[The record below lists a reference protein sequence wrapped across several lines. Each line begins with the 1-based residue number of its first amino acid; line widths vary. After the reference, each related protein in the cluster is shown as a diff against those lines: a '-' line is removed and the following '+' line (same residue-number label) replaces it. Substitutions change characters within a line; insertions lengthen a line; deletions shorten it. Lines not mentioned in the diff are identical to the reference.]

1 MRRENSSYRLL
12 VEGADDKHS
21 VIHLMKRHG
30 IDWDNSTDLLPHVHD
45 CGGFDPLVKSIQVSV
60 KSYKRLGIIVDAN
73 FDVDKRW
80 QQVTN
85 ELSKMDITLPESPNQ
100 DGTIITGMYTDWK
113 VGVWLMPDN
122 QNKGELEDFLSK
134 LVPLD
139 NECWL
144 YADEVTKH
152 AKQIGA
158 QFSDKLFSKARIHTW
173 LAWQRNPG
181 LPFGTAITA
190 KYFGADSQEALKF
203 AKWFN
208 LLFSG

>member
-1 MRRENSSYRLL
+1 MRRESSPYRLL
-12 VEGADDKHS
+12 VEGTDDKHS

-30 IDWDNSTDLLPHVHD
+30 INWDNSSDVIPHVHD
-45 CGGFDPLVKSIQVSV
+45 CGGFDPLVKSIQVNV
-60 KSYKRLGIIVDAN
+60 KSYKRLGIVVDAN
-73 FDVDKRW
+73 MDIEKRW

-85 ELSKMDITLPESPNQ
+85 ELSKTNITLPKSSNQ
-100 DGTIITGMYTDWK
+100 NGTIITGMYTDWK

-139 NECWL
+139 DKRWL

-152 AKQIGA
+152 AKKIGA
-158 QFSDKLFSKARIHTW
+158 KFPEKLFIKARIHTW
-173 LAWQRNPG
+173 LAWQESPG
-181 LPFGTAITA
+181 LPFGTAVTA

-203 AKWFN
+203 VKWFN
-208 LLFSG
+208 LLFSD